1 MDLHLLI
8 QNLDLYNFYL
18 ESNLNLDRSH
28 MCLSS
33 IKFTENLDIAGFY
46 SKDLHWRSHVHEG
59 LDSRNPGP
67 QNDFDR

>member
-46 SKDLHWRSHVHEG
+46 SKDLH
-59 LDSRNPGP
+59 
-67 QNDFDR
+67 